1 MRDYYETRGNS
12 TMKKSLLS
20 GVAVAALSAALCA
33 CGGGK
38 TAETGAQ
45 ETATSGAA
53 AESIGEGS
61 SAASNSLSEK
71 PAPGGKVVFGMTQ
84 DLASLDPHEDTDAGT
99 RDVVFNLYE
108 GLVKPSST
116 GEMIPAVAS
125 DYEISDDAKTYTFTL
140 RDGIKFSD
148 GTPVTTDDVKY
159 SLERYAEN
167 QGDSSAFSNIADI
180 SAKDGK
186 IVLTLKE
193 ANAELLPL
201 MDVAIIPQKNQD
213 PAKNP
218 IGTGPFKIESY
229 TPGEGIRLTRNEN
242 YWQEG
247 LPYLD
252 EVDFKFVPDVETEF
266 MDLQAGTI
274 DIMKYMTSDQI
285 ETLGADSNYNIV
297 EGSMNLV
304 QGLYLSSSYEPLSK
318 PEVRQALS
326 YAIDRDAINQFLFN
340 GKSKVIGTHM
350 IPAMS
355 SLYNKECDG
364 VYTHDVEKAKE
375 LLKAAGY
382 ENGFDLT
389 ITVPNSYQQHI
400 DTATIIKEQFAE
412 IGVNVTLNPVEWSDW
427 LQNTYRGGNFQ
438 ATVIGFDGT
447 LAPASWLK
455 KYTTNASNN
464 FVHYS
469 NSEYDETYAKAAASV
484 DQAEKTELYKKC
496 QKILTDDAASVYIQ
510 DPANL
515 VAVNKKFAG
524 YTFYPTSAEDMSVL
538 YQVSK

>member
-45 ETATSGAA
+45 ETVTSGAA

-84 DLASLDPHEDTDAGT
+84 DLASLDPHVDTDAGT

-125 DYEISDDAKTYTFTL
+125 DYKISDDAKTYTFTL

-193 ANAELLPL
+193 ADAELLPL

-213 PAKNP
+213 PAKSP
-218 IGTGPFKIESY
+218 IGTGPFKFESY
-229 TPGEGIRLTRNEN
+229 TPGEGICMTRNEN

-364 VYTHDVEKAKE
+364 VYTHDIEKAKE

-447 LAPASWLK
+447 LAPSSWLK
-455 KYTTNASNN
+455 KYTTAASNN

-484 DQAEKTELYKKC
+484 DQAEKTELYRKC

>member
-45 ETATSGAA
+45 ETVTSGAA

-84 DLASLDPHEDTDAGT
+84 DLASLDPHVDTDAGT

-125 DYEISDDAKTYTFTL
+125 DYKISDDAKTYTFTL

-193 ANAELLPL
+193 ADAELLPL

-213 PAKNP
+213 PAKSP
-218 IGTGPFKIESY
+218 IGTGPFKFESY
-229 TPGEGIRLTRNEN
+229 TPGEGICMTRNEN

-355 SLYNKECDG
+355 SLYNKDCDG
-364 VYTHDVEKAKE
+364 VYTRDVEKAKE

-484 DQAEKTELYKKC
+484 DQEEKTELYKKC

>member
-45 ETATSGAA
+45 ETVTSGAA

-84 DLASLDPHEDTDAGT
+84 DLASLDPHVDTDAGT

-125 DYEISDDAKTYTFTL
+125 DYKISDDAKTYTFTL

-193 ANAELLPL
+193 ADAELLPL

-213 PAKNP
+213 PAKSP
-218 IGTGPFKIESY
+218 IGTGPFKFESY
-229 TPGEGIRLTRNEN
+229 TPGEGICMTRNEN

-364 VYTHDVEKAKE
+364 VYTHDIEKAKE

-484 DQAEKTELYKKC
+484 DQEEKTELYKKC

>member
-1 MRDYYETRGNS
+1 
-12 TMKKSLLS
+12 MKKSLLS

-213 PAKNP
+213 PVKNP
-218 IGTGPFKIESY
+218 IGTGPFKMESY
-229 TPGEGIRLTRNEN
+229 TPGEGICLTRNEN

-355 SLYNKECDG
+355 SLYNKDCDG

-469 NSEYDETYAKAAASV
+469 NSEYDETYAKASASV

>member
-45 ETATSGAA
+45 ETVTSGAA

-84 DLASLDPHEDTDAGT
+84 DLASLDPHVDTDAGT

-125 DYEISDDAKTYTFTL
+125 DYKISDDAKTYTFTL

-193 ANAELLPL
+193 ADAELLPL

-213 PAKNP
+213 PAKSP
-218 IGTGPFKIESY
+218 IGTGPFKFESY
-229 TPGEGIRLTRNEN
+229 TPGEGICMTRNEN

-364 VYTHDVEKAKE
+364 VYTHDIEKAKE

-484 DQAEKTELYKKC
+484 DQAEKTELYRKC

>member
-1 MRDYYETRGNS
+1 
-12 TMKKSLLS
+12 MKKSLLS

-45 ETATSGAA
+45 ETVTSGAA

-84 DLASLDPHEDTDAGT
+84 DLASLDPHVDTDAGT

-125 DYEISDDAKTYTFTL
+125 DYKISDDAKTYTFTL

-193 ANAELLPL
+193 ADAELLPL

-213 PAKNP
+213 PAKSP
-218 IGTGPFKIESY
+218 IGTGPFKFESY
-229 TPGEGIRLTRNEN
+229 TPGEGICMTRNEN

-364 VYTHDVEKAKE
+364 VYTHDIEKAKE

-484 DQAEKTELYKKC
+484 DQEEKTELYKKC

>member
-45 ETATSGAA
+45 ETVTSGAA

-218 IGTGPFKIESY
+218 IGTGPFKFESY
-229 TPGEGIRLTRNEN
+229 TPGEEIRLTRNEN

-318 PEVRQALS
+318 SEVRQALS

-455 KYTTNASNN
+455 KYTTNDSNN